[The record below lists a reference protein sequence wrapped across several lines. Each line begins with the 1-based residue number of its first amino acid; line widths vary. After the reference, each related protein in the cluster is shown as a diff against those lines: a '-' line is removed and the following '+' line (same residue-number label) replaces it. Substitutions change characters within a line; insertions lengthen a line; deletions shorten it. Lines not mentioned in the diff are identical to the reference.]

1 MRTMVLVYLPTK
13 LGDFGQGQMLE
24 TLPAP
29 WVMAHL
35 HYCHFH
41 IAIGSIIGEFS
52 WKVIMF
58 APEMRRVSL
67 SLSPPRLVCKNMNQI
82 RRYVITH
89 TQQRWTLILYTSLMS
104 RIPGIYDTY
113 NIIYLYYICIFMYS
127 YIYILVMYS
136 TYYGIS

>member
-1 MRTMVLVYLPTK
+1 MVLVYLPTK

-67 SLSPPRLVCKNMNQI
+67 SLSPKVSMQKYESDTPI
-82 RRYVITH
+82 RH
-89 TQQRWTLILYTSLMS
+89 N
-104 RIPGIYDTY
+104 P
-113 NIIYLYYICIFMYS
+113 
-127 YIYILVMYS
+127 YS
-136 TYYGIS
+136 TEMDIDIVYVTHV